1 MQSIDSSIE
10 VAEMLK
16 LFDRVFK
23 VAIIKMYQPTIKSML
38 KTNEKIV
45 SAEN

>member
-1 MQSIDSSIE
+1 M
-10 VAEMLK
+10 AEMLK

-23 VAIIKMYQPTIKSML
+23 VAIIKIYQPAIKCML

-45 SAEN
+45 SAEK